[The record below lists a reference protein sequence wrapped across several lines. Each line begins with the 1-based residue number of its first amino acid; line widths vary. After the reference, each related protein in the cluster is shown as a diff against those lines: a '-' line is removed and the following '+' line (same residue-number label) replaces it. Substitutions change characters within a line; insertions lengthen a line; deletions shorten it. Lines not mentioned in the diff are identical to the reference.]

1 MGIPFLI
8 FKLEPIE
15 SIMGNDI
22 ISTGVLR
29 FQKDQISLRLIF
41 RKNKVLLLICLLLVS
56 GGSVMAKKTMKPGLC
71 LTFDDRNM
79 LHWEKQIPLF
89 AKYNAHVTFF
99 VDHFDEL
106 TADQLRA
113 LNELK
118 KAGHAIGCHSMRH
131 LRAPEYCAK
140 NSVEKYLADEIEPA
154 IKLMKEKGFFP
165 TCFAYPFS
173 DYNELTDNALLK
185 YFRHLRTGFHVS
197 KGMETTERVFVKMED
212 VEKTG
217 RLTGVSFQPK
227 SNDDDLIIHAQ
238 RAIDRI
244 AKNKELLVFYAHDIR
259 NPGEETPQVNITTD
273 ILEKIMAYAVTK
285 KVKLYSYDELP

>member
-1 MGIPFLI
+1 MENDFL
-8 FKLEPIE
+8 P
-15 SIMGNDI
+15 
-22 ISTGVLR
+22 TRVLR
-29 FQKDQISLRLIF
+29 FQEKSISLRLLF
-41 RKNKVLLLICLLLVS
+41 RKTRIWISAPLLICLLLVS
-56 GGSVMAKKTMKPGLC
+56 AGSAVAKKTMKPGLC

-79 LHWEKQIPLF
+79 LRWEKQIPLF
-89 AKYNAHVTFF
+89 AKYNAHITFF

-106 TADQLRA
+106 TADQIRA

-131 LRAPEYCAK
+131 LRAPEYCEK
-140 NSVEKYLADEIEPA
+140 NTVEKYLADEIEPA
-154 IKLMKEKGFFP
+154 IKLMKEQGFSP

-197 KGMETTERVFVKMED
+197 KGMETTDRVFVKMED

-227 SNDDDLIIHAQ
+227 SKDDDLINQAQ
-238 RAIDRI
+238 RAIDRV
-244 AKNKELLVFYAHDIR
+244 ARNKELLVFYAHDIR

-273 ILEKIMAYAVTK
+273 ILEKIMAYAVSK

>member
-1 MGIPFLI
+1 
-8 FKLEPIE
+8 
-15 SIMGNDI
+15 
-22 ISTGVLR
+22 
-29 FQKDQISLRLIF
+29 
-41 RKNKVLLLICLLLVS
+41 
-56 GGSVMAKKTMKPGLC
+56 MAKKTMKPGLC

-197 KGMETTERVFVKMED
+197 KGMETTERVFVKMEN